1 MTYYQIEKQT
11 FITIYHWSKDR
22 SRKVMKFERFYWQ
35 VIKKIPFL
43 IHKCRKM
50 KVARYFLTNSYKG
63 RKIGELNS
71 KVQVAIKIEN
81 E

>member
-1 MTYYQIEKQT
+1 
-11 FITIYHWSKDR
+11 
-22 SRKVMKFERFYWQ
+22 MKFERFYWQ